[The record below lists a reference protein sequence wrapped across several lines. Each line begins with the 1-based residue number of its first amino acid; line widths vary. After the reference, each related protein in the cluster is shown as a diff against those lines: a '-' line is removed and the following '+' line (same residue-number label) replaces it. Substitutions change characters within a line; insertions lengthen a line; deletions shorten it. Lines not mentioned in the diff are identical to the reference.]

1 MVLRLKAWESRSLPG
16 LPRWLFLTVFDA
28 GWSSLVARQ
37 AHNLKVGG
45 SNPSPATNL
54 FTIKQYG
61 SDLPVGRPIG
71 VSAIYTQITR
81 IEPLLLLYLGPSS
94 GCITILK
101 SRET

>member
-16 LPRWLFLTVFDA
+16 LPRWLFMTGFDA

-54 FTIKQYG
+54 FTINQYV
-61 SDLPVGRPIG
+61 SDLPFGRPIRVG
-71 VSAIYTQITR
+71 VLHLKSQRAR
-81 IEPLLLLYLGPSS
+81 SLLLYLGPLS
-94 GCITILK
+94 GCIAILK

>member
-16 LPRWLFLTVFDA
+16 LPRWLFPTVFDA

-54 FTIKQYG
+54 FTINQYV
-61 SDLPVGRPIG
+61 SDLPFGRPIRVG
-71 VSAIYTQITR
+71 VLHLKSQRAR
-81 IEPLLLLYLGPSS
+81 SLLLYLGPSS
-94 GCITILK
+94 GCITTLR